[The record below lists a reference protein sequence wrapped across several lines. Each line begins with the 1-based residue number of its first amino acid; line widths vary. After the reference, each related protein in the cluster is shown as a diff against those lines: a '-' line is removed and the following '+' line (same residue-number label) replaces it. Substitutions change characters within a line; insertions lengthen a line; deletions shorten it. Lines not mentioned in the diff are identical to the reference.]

1 MDSTEKHHA
10 LKLIYDHLK
19 NTNPIYEGWQFGKP
33 EGLNYYM
40 EISIDN
46 KTYRFRGTNIDPDDK
61 RLPTKDADI
70 EAILETMSVPSD
82 IKKILR
88 DDGDVGC

>member
-61 RLPTKDADI
+61 RLPTIDTDI

>member
-1 MDSTEKHHA
+1 
-10 LKLIYDHLK
+10 
-19 NTNPIYEGWQFGKP
+19 
-33 EGLNYYM
+33 M

-61 RLPTKDADI
+61 RLPTIDADI
-70 EAILETMSVPSD
+70 EAILETMSVPED
-82 IKKILR
+82 VKKILR